1 MKKSNVYRYVKKSK
15 DGKEQKTTWYC
26 SFTYID
32 IDGKKKKKTKRGF
45 KLERE
50 AKKWEEDFL
59 KEIEYNKQTS
69 HDGVTF
75 AEFVEIYK
83 QDNKNTIREHTW
95 QTKENII
102 KAKLVPYFGNKKLD
116 KITNIDIRR
125 WQNNLLEERRPDGKP
140 YSKDYLRTIF
150 NQLFA
155 ILSHAVR
162 YYGLTANP
170 AAGECIFQKNSG
182 QEKQCWTTE
191 EYLKFADEIMDKPD
205 VYYAFEILYWCGL
218 RISELLAL
226 TPDDIDFENNVIK
239 ISKGYHRIGDH
250 DVTDVPKTKKSN
262 RNVEMPDFLAEELK
276 EYIDSIYGIEKGQR
290 IFEFSEDRLRHAMIG
305 GCKSAGVKR
314 IRMHDLRHSHVSLL
328 ISMGFSSVEIA
339 DRLGHKSI
347 EITHQ
352 YAHAFPNAQK
362 KIAKRLD
369 KERNGE
375 NVTEES
381 GQEQSLEEQNG
392 SLSGIPR
399 GI

>member
-1 MKKSNVYRYVKKSK
+1 MKKTNVYRYVKKSK

-45 KLERE
+45 KR
-50 AKKWEEDFL
+50 ATDAEEWQNNFL
-59 KEIEYNKQTS
+59 KEIESNKQTS
-69 HDGVTF
+69 HDRVTF

-83 QDNKNTIREHTW
+83 QENKNTIREHTW

-102 KAKLVPYFGNKKLD
+102 KVKLIPYFGNKKLD
-116 KITNIDIRR
+116 EITNRDIRI
-125 WQNNLLEERRPDGKP
+125 WQNQLLEERRKNGER
-140 YSKDYLRTIF
+140 YSEDYLRTIF
-150 NQLFA
+150 NQLSA
-155 ILSHAVR
+155 ILSHAVK
-162 YYGLTANP
+162 YYKLPLNP
-170 AAGECIFQKNSG
+170 AAGECIFHKNSG

-191 EYLKFADEIMDKPD
+191 EYLKFADAIMDKPD

-250 DVTDVPKTKKSN
+250 DVTDVPKTKKSK

-276 EYIDSIYGIEKGQR
+276 EYIGSLYEIENGQR

-305 GCKSAGVKR
+305 GSKTAGVKR

-328 ISMGFSSVEIA
+328 LSMGFSSVEIA

-352 YAHAFPNAQK
+352 YAHAFPDAQK

-381 GQEQSLEEQNG
+381 GQEKSLEEQD
-392 SLSGIPR
+392 SSFSGIPR